1 LYIQSSTNLDYRSL
15 LSDDEVNAVVLSRK
29 FAVEMERM
37 FAGDLAQFDQIQWA
51 EWGERPLLQ
60 KIKEAFTH
68 LFYRWL

>member
-15 LSDDEVNAVVLSRK
+15 LSDDEVNAVVLGRK

-37 FAGDLAQFDQIQWA
+37 FAGDLAQSDQIQWA

-68 LFYRWL
+68 LFYCWL